1 MCRNICS
8 CIEWFSFVNTSRMFV
23 SPVRTTARFLP
34 GSPQIAMDKTDEET
48 VGELENR
55 LEAEAKKK
63 KKEKEKAGEDAKE
76 EAPDVSDAAL
86 KRPSAKVAT
95 KPKTKDAPTPKKT
108 EKKGAAATKKSPKK
122 TAQTPKK
129 TMKKGAA
136 TPKKSPKRKAEA
148 TPKKSPKKKETEAT
162 PKKTPKKK
170 GNPLKRPSA
179 ALKDTSK
186 DTEPSLKRPAAAPK
200 TKAKAKNAV
209 IEQVLK
215 MKQGIVSNSTEEKE
229 GEEEG
234 EEEEGKAED
243 PLVEVEEE
251 KRDRCKPAVLKRF
264 LKQGKIPQGIQD
276 AIANCPSRADQTK
289 LVNRLFEKNK
299 TTGSWELQCDKPTFQ
314 AWLRTSDK
322 HIGKEAKQGYPR
334 SIMVHHY
341 FGGNEPAFAAAVQS
355 GEIQEVVK
363 NGKTMYTFEAIETA
377 HVKEK
382 DEKMDVNRGV
392 TNLTASEHK
401 AVHNVLQQFD
411 WSKFGTGSPKQ
422 SGGVQ
427 QQQLALTNGPVL
439 VKWKDVEQAL
449 TDAKAAH
456 ERVLKELHR
465 CFTAAGNSK
474 DPEIVQ
480 KFKETMTSLQSNN
493 QSISNCLMFKARSNM

>member
-1 MCRNICS
+1 
-8 CIEWFSFVNTSRMFV
+8 
-23 SPVRTTARFLP
+23 
-34 GSPQIAMDKTDEET
+34 
-48 VGELENR
+48 
-55 LEAEAKKK
+55 
-63 KKEKEKAGEDAKE
+63 
-76 EAPDVSDAAL
+76 
-86 KRPSAKVAT
+86 
-95 KPKTKDAPTPKKT
+95 
-108 EKKGAAATKKSPKK
+108 
-122 TAQTPKK
+122 
-129 TMKKGAA
+129 MKKGAA
-136 TPKKSPKRKAEA
+136 TPKKSPKKKAEA

-234 EEEEGKAED
+234 EEEEGKDED

-251 KRDRCKPAVLKRF
+251 KRDRCKSAVLKRF
-264 LKQGKIPQGIQD
+264 LKHGKIPQGIQD

-363 NGKTMYTFEAIETA
+363 NGKTVYTFEAIETA

-427 QQQLALTNGPVL
+427 QQQLALTNGPIL

-456 ERVLKELHR
+456 EKVLKELHR